1 MDLIEAYCSTCK
13 EETEQEILSESRD
26 LITRCTVCGLTSRRP
41 LPPEP
46 EPVIV
51 KTIVSRESDSYVAK
65 AELMKGEL
73 IEVGDYIVAEKDD
86 GEGAG
91 VEIMSIEIKDK
102 RVTKAIAEEID
113 TIWTRAIDE
122 VIVRISVH
130 DGKKTLPMYVACD
143 GDDRFTI
150 DEIVKIDNV
159 RARIDH
165 ICLRNGMIQRRRG
178 KYEVAN
184 KIKRVYAYRL

>member
-1 MDLIEAYCSTCK
+1 MDLVDIYCTTCK
-13 EETEQEILSESRD
+13 EETEQEVLSESRD

-46 EPVIV
+46 EPVFV
-51 KTIVSRESDSYVAK
+51 KTIVSREAESYVGK
-65 AELMKGEL
+65 AELMKGEVV
-73 IEVGDYIVAEKDD
+73 EVGDYIVAERDD

-91 VEIMSIEIKDK
+91 VEIMSLEVGDK
-102 RVTKAIAEEID
+102 RVQKATAEEID
-113 TIWTRAIDE
+113 TIWSRAIDE

-130 DGKKTLPMYVACD
+130 DGKKTIPVYVACD

-150 DEIVKIDNV
+150 DEIVSIDRV

-165 ICLRNGMIQRRRG
+165 ICLRNGIIQRRKG
-178 KYEVAN
+178 KYEIAN
-184 KIKRVYAYRL
+184 RIKRIYAYRL

>member
-1 MDLIEAYCSTCK
+1 MDLVDAFCTTCK
-13 EETEQEILSESRD
+13 EETEQEVLSESRD
-26 LITRCTVCGLTSRRP
+26 LIIRCTVCGLTSRRP

-46 EPVIV
+46 EPVYV
-51 KTIVSRESDSYVAK
+51 KAIVSREGESFVAK
-65 AELMKGEL
+65 AELMKGEVV
-73 IEVGDYIVAEKDD
+73 EVGDYIVAERDD

-91 VEIMSIEIKDK
+91 VEIMSLEVGDK
-102 RVTKAIAEEID
+102 RVQKAVAEEIN
-113 TIWTRAIDE
+113 TIWSRAIDE

-130 DGKKTLPMYVACD
+130 DGKKTIPMYVACE

-150 DEIVKIDNV
+150 DDIVSIDRV

-165 ICLRNGMIQRRRG
+165 ICLRNGMIQRRKG

-184 KIKRVYAYRL
+184 RIKRVYAYRL

>member
-1 MDLIEAYCSTCK
+1 MDLVDAFCTTCK
-13 EETEQEILSESRD
+13 EETEQEVLSESRD
-26 LITRCTVCGLTSRRP
+26 LIIRCTVCGLTSRRP

-46 EPVIV
+46 EPVYV
-51 KTIVSRESDSYVAK
+51 KAIVSREGESFVAK
-65 AELMKGEL
+65 AELMKGEVV
-73 IEVGDYIVAEKDD
+73 EVGDYIVAERDD

-91 VEIMSIEIKDK
+91 VEIMSLEVGDK
-102 RVTKAIAEEID
+102 RVQKAVAEEIN
-113 TIWTRAIDE
+113 TIWSRAIDE

-130 DGKKTLPMYVACD
+130 DGKKTIPMYVACE

-150 DEIVKIDNV
+150 DEIVSIDRV

-165 ICLRNGMIQRRRG
+165 ICLRNGMIQRRKG

-184 KIKRVYAYRL
+184 RIKRVYAYRL

>member
-1 MDLIEAYCSTCK
+1 MDLVDIYCTTCK
-13 EETEQEILSESRD
+13 EETEQEVLSESRD
-26 LITRCTVCGLTSRRP
+26 LIIRCTVCGLTSRRP

-46 EPVIV
+46 EPVYI
-51 KTIVSRESDSYVAK
+51 KTIVSREAESFVAK
-65 AELMKGEL
+65 AELMKGEVV
-73 IEVGDYIVAEKDD
+73 EVGDYIVAERDD

-91 VEIMSIEIKDK
+91 VEIMSLEVGDK
-102 RVTKAIAEEID
+102 RVQKAVAEEIN
-113 TIWTRAIDE
+113 TIWSRAIDE

-130 DGKKTLPMYVACD
+130 DGKKTIPMYVACD

-150 DEIVKIDNV
+150 DEIVSIDRV

-165 ICLRNGMIQRRRG
+165 ICLRNGMIQRRKG

-184 KIKRVYAYRL
+184 RIKRIYAYRL

>member
-1 MDLIEAYCSTCK
+1 MDLVDAFCTTCK
-13 EETEQEILSESRD
+13 EETEQEVLSESRD
-26 LITRCTVCGLTSRRP
+26 LIIRCTVCGLTSRRP

-46 EPVIV
+46 EPVYV
-51 KTIVSRESDSYVAK
+51 KTIVSREGESFVGK
-65 AELMKGEL
+65 AELMKGEVV
-73 IEVGDYIVAEKDD
+73 EVGDYIVAERDD

-91 VEIMSIEIKDK
+91 VEIMSLEVGDK
-102 RVTKAIAEEID
+102 RVTKAVAEEIN
-113 TIWTRAIDE
+113 TIWSRAIDE

-130 DGKKTLPMYVACD
+130 DGKKTIPMYVACD

-150 DEIVKIDNV
+150 DEIVSIDRV

-165 ICLRNGMIQRRRG
+165 ICLRNGMIQRRKG

-184 KIKRVYAYRL
+184 RIKRIYAYRL

>member
-1 MDLIEAYCSTCK
+1 MDLVDIYCTTCK
-13 EETEQEILSESRD
+13 EETEQEVLSESRD

-46 EPVIV
+46 EPVFV
-51 KTIVSRESDSYVAK
+51 KTIVSREAESYVGK
-65 AELMKGEL
+65 AELMKGEVV
-73 IEVGDYIVAEKDD
+73 EVGDYIVAERDD

-91 VEIMSIEIKDK
+91 VEIMSLEVGDK
-102 RVTKAIAEEID
+102 RVQKATAEEID
-113 TIWTRAIDE
+113 TIWSRAIDE

-130 DGKKTLPMYVACD
+130 EGKKTIPMYVACD

-150 DEIVKIDNV
+150 DEIVSIDRV

-165 ICLRNGMIQRRRG
+165 ICLRNGIIQRRKG
-178 KYEVAN
+178 KYEIAN
-184 KIKRVYAYRL
+184 RIKRIYAYRL

>member
-1 MDLIEAYCSTCK
+1 MDLVDAYCATCK
-13 EETEQEILSESRD
+13 EETEQEIMSESRD
-26 LITRCTVCGLTSRRP
+26 LIIRCTVCGLTSRRP

-46 EPVIV
+46 EPILV
-51 KTIVSRESDSYVAK
+51 KTIVSREAESYVGK
-65 AELMKGEL
+65 AELLEGEI

-91 VEIMSIEIKDK
+91 VEVMSLEIGDK
-102 RVTKAIAEEID
+102 RVKKAVAEEIN
-113 TIWTRAIDE
+113 TIWSRTIDE

-130 DGKKTLPMYVACD
+130 DGKKTVPLYASCD

-150 DEIVKIDNV
+150 DEIVTIDRV

-165 ICLRNGMIQRRRG
+165 ICLRNGMVQRRKG
-178 KYEVAN
+178 KYEIAN
-184 KIKRVYAYRL
+184 RIKRIYAYRL

>member
-1 MDLIEAYCSTCK
+1 MDLVDIYCTTCK
-13 EETEQEILSESRD
+13 EETEQEVLSESRD

-46 EPVIV
+46 EPVFV
-51 KTIVSRESDSYVAK
+51 KTIVSREAESYVGK
-65 AELMKGEL
+65 AELMKGEVV
-73 IEVGDYIVAEKDD
+73 EVGDYIVAERDD

-91 VEIMSIEIKDK
+91 VEIMSLEVGDK
-102 RVTKAIAEEID
+102 RVQKATAEEID
-113 TIWTRAIDE
+113 TIWSRAIDE

-130 DGKKTLPMYVACD
+130 DGKKTIPMYVACD

-150 DEIVKIDNV
+150 DEIVSIDRV

-165 ICLRNGMIQRRRG
+165 ICLRNGIIQRRKG
-178 KYEVAN
+178 KYEIAN
-184 KIKRVYAYRL
+184 RIKRIYAYRL